1 MTWVMTMLHVYQA
14 GKTEII
20 VIAHC
25 ASDEFGLRE
34 YYEAGISDAHERY
47 EI

>member
-1 MTWVMTMLHVYQA
+1 MTWVMTVLHVYEA
-14 GKTEII
+14 RKTEVI
-20 VIAHC
+20 VIAHS

-34 YYEAGISDAHERY
+34 YYKTGISDAHEWY